1 MQVKL
6 GALPGTY
13 ENGEKISDVLSYN
26 HYGTE
31 TIPPR
36 PVLRIAAERLS
47 STSEMKKHLKAYT
60 DNIAEYAK
68 RGRKSDMKEAE
79 IKMLTALGQQAKAE
93 AKRVIENGGILQHNA
108 PSTIA
113 KKGEGKPPLRDEG
126 ILEKHLSYEVSD
138 E

>member
-6 GALPGTY
+6 GALPGQY
-13 ENGEKISDVLSYN
+13 ENGEKFSDVLAYN

-36 PVLRIAAERLS
+36 PVMRMAAEKVLS
-47 STSEMKKHLKAYT
+47 TKNMKKHLKAFA
-60 DNIAEYAK
+60 DNMVEYSK

-79 IKMLTALGQQAKAE
+79 IKMLTAIGQQAAAE
-93 AKRVIENGGILQHNA
+93 AKRIINDGGELQRNA
-108 PSTIA
+108 PATIA
-113 KKGEGKPPLRDEG
+113 KKGAGKPPLYDTG
-126 ILEKHLSYEVSD
+126 KLIKKLSFEVS

>member
-1 MQVKL
+1 MFVKL

-36 PVLRIAAERLS
+36 PVLRIAAERLL
-47 STSEMKKHLKAYT
+47 STSEMKKHLKAYM

-108 PSTIA
+108 PATVA
-113 KKGEGKPPLRDEG
+113 KKGFNKPLYETGK
-126 ILEKHLSYEVSD
+126 LEKHLSYEVSD